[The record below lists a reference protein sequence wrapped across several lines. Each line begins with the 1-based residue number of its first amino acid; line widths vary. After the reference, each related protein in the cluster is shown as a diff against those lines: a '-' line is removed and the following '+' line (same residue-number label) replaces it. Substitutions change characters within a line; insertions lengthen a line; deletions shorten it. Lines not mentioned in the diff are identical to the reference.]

1 MAPTL
6 CPPISVRSSDV
17 ASLSSCSTVS
27 SHSGQVFR
35 QSLRFSGVSVPS
47 SSSFPATPRRIS
59 CQVSSATS
67 SPSSSVN
74 LKAKAEPKDFLH
86 ISDFDKATIL
96 KILDHAKEVKALL
109 KSGER
114 TFLPFRGKTMAMI
127 FAKPSMRTRVS
138 FETGFF
144 LLGGHALY
152 LGPDDI
158 QMGKREETRD
168 VARVLSGYNDI
179 IMARLF
185 AHQDILDLAKYATI
199 PVINGLTDYNHPCQ
213 IMADVLTIIEHIG
226 QLEGIKVVYVG
237 DGNNIVHSWL
247 LMASV
252 IPFHFVC
259 ACPKGFEPDGKT
271 VEKARQA
278 GISKI
283 EITNDPKEAVRGADV
298 VYSDVWA
305 SMGQKEE
312 AANRRQVFKGFQ
324 VDENLM
330 KLAGPKAYFMHCL
343 PAERGVEVTDGVIE
357 APNSIVFPQAENRMH
372 AQNAIMLHML
382 GL

>member
-1 MAPTL
+1 MAA
-6 CPPISVRSSDV
+6 ISCHCALPSNKD
-17 ASLSSCSTVS
+17 SLY
-27 SHSGQVFR
+27 
-35 QSLRFSGVSVPS
+35 S
-47 SSSFPATPRRIS
+47 SSSAFSTTFLSRSSGFSSLSVSSRAIRGRIS
-59 CQVSSATS
+59 CQTSSATS
-67 SPSSSVN
+67 STSSSVN
-74 LKAKAEPKDFLH
+74 GKAQSDFKDFLH
-86 ISDFDKATIL
+86 ITDFDKATIM
-96 KILDHAKEVKALL
+96 KILDRAAEVKALL
-109 KSGER
+109 KSGDR
-114 TFLPFRGKTMAMI
+114 TFQPFKGKTMAMI

-144 LLGGHALY
+144 LLGGHAIY

-168 VARVLSGYNDI
+168 VARVLSRYNDI
-179 IMARLF
+179 IMARVF
-185 AHQDILDLAKYATI
+185 AHQDILDLAKYAPV

-213 IMADVLTIIEHIG
+213 IMADALTMIEHIG
-226 QLEGIKVVYVG
+226 QLEGTKVVYVG

-247 LMASV
+247 LLAAV

-259 ACPKGFEPDGKT
+259 ACPKGFEPDAKT
-271 VEKARQA
+271 VEKAQQA

-283 EITNDPKEAVRGADV
+283 EITNDPREAVRGADV

-312 AANRRQVFKGFQ
+312 AAHRRKVFQGFQ
-324 VDENLM
+324 VDEELM
-330 KLAGPKAYFMHCL
+330 KIAGPKAYFMHCL

-372 AQNAIMLHML
+372 AQNAIMLHAL

>member
-1 MAPTL
+1 MAAA
-6 CPPISVRSSDV
+6 ISSSHLLVRSDK
-17 ASLSSCSTVS
+17 A
-27 SHSGQVFR
+27 SHSSFSG
-35 QSLRFSGVSVPS
+35 QSLRRSPPLSGKFASISVSSPA
-47 SSSFPATPRRIS
+47 SSFRRIS
-59 CQVSSATS
+59 CQASSTAS
-67 SPSSSVN
+67 SPSSVAAGT
-74 LKAKAEPKDFLH
+74 AKAGQKDFLH
-86 ISDFDKATIL
+86 IDDFDKATIL
-96 KILDHAKEVKALL
+96 KMLDRAVEVKALL
-109 KSGER
+109 KSGEK
-114 TFLPFRGKTMAMI
+114 TYLPFKGKTMAMI

-144 LLGGHALY
+144 RLGGHAIY
-152 LGPDDI
+152 LGPNDI

-168 VARVLSGYNDI
+168 VARVLSRYNDI
-179 IMARLF
+179 IMARVF
-185 AHQDILDLAKYATI
+185 AHQDILDLAKYSTV
-199 PVINGLTDYNHPCQ
+199 PVVNGLTDYNHPCQ

-226 QLEGIKVVYVG
+226 QLEGTKVVYVG

-259 ACPKGFEPDGKT
+259 ACPKGFEPDKET
-271 VEKARQA
+271 VEKALRA

-283 EITNDPKEAVRGADV
+283 EITNDPKEAVKGADV

-312 AANRRQVFKGFQ
+312 AAHRQQVFKGFQ
-324 VDENLM
+324 IDENLM
-330 KLAGPKAYFMHCL
+330 KIAGPKAYFMHCL

-372 AQNAIMLHML
+372 AQNAIMLHLL
-382 GL
+382 GV

>member
-1 MAPTL
+1 MAAILSHPPSSFSAVRSADSSSLSISSRRSLGNAL
-6 CPPISVRSSDV
+6 CFPAISV
-17 ASLSSCSTVS
+17 AS
-27 SHSGQVFR
+27 
-35 QSLRFSGVSVPS
+35 
-47 SSSFPATPRRIS
+47 PARNIRRIN
-59 CQVSSATS
+59 CQSSATFAPPAS
-67 SPSSSVN
+67 SAVDVKE
-74 LKAKAEPKDFLH
+74 KAGLKDFLH
-86 ISDFDKATIL
+86 ITDFDKDTIV
-96 KILDHAKEVKALL
+96 KILDRAKEVKALI
-109 KSGER
+109 KSGEK
-114 TFLPFRGKTMAMI
+114 TYLPFKGKTMAMI

-152 LGPDDI
+152 LGPNDI

-168 VARVLSGYNDI
+168 VARVLSRYNDI

-185 AHQDILDLAKYATI
+185 AHQDLLDLAKYATVPI
-199 PVINGLTDYNHPCQ
+199 INGLTDYNHPCQ
-213 IMADVLTIIEHIG
+213 IMADALTIIEHIG
-226 QLEGIKVVYVG
+226 QLEGTKVVYVG

-247 LMASV
+247 LLAAV

-259 ACPKGFEPDGKT
+259 ACPKGFEPDEKT

-283 EITNDPKEAVRGADV
+283 EITSDPKEAVKGADV

-312 AANRRQVFKGFQ
+312 AAHRRQVFQGFQ
-324 VDENLM
+324 VDEELM
-330 KLAGPKAYFMHCL
+330 KLAGPNAYFMHCL

-372 AQNAIMLHML
+372 AQNAIMLHSL

>member
-1 MAPTL
+1 MAA
-6 CPPISVRSSDV
+6 ISFNTSP
-17 ASLSSCSTVS
+17 LSSSPFFTGNQTFLSRFSTVS
-27 SHSGQVFR
+27 V
-35 QSLRFSGVSVPS
+35 VPTVTCKAS
-47 SSSFPATPRRIS
+47 SSSSIA
-59 CQVSSATS
+59 S
-67 SPSSSVN
+67 SPSSFSS
-74 LKAKAEPKDFLH
+74 AKVKTEKKDFLH
-86 ISDFDKATIL
+86 INDYDKETIL
-96 KILDHAKEVKALL
+96 KILERAAEVKALL
-109 KSGER
+109 KSGAR
-114 TFLPFRGKTMAMI
+114 NFRPFEGKTMAMI

-144 LLGGHALY
+144 LLGGHAIY

-168 VARVLSGYNDI
+168 VARVLSRYNDV
-179 IMARLF
+179 IMARVF
-185 AHQDILDLAKYATI
+185 AHQDILDLAKYATV

-213 IMADVLTIIEHIG
+213 IMADALTIIEHVG
-226 QLEGIKVVYVG
+226 RLEGVKVVYIG

-247 LMASV
+247 LLAAV

-259 ACPKGFEPDGKT
+259 ACPKGFEPDAKT

-278 GISKI
+278 GVSKI
-283 EITNDPKEAVRGADV
+283 EITNDPMEAVVGADV

-312 AANRRQVFKGFQ
+312 AAYRRQAFQGFQ
-324 VDENLM
+324 VNEELM
-330 KLAGPKAYFMHCL
+330 KIAGPNAYFMHCL

-357 APNSIVFPQAENRMH
+357 ASNSIVFPQAENRMH
-372 AQNAIMLHML
+372 AQNAIMLHAL

>member
-1 MAPTL
+1 MAA
-6 CPPISVRSSDV
+6 ISCHCAVPSKKV
-17 ASLSSCSTVS
+17 SLSSSSSALSTTPLSRCS
-27 SHSGQVFR
+27 
-35 QSLRFSGVSVPS
+35 RFSAVSVPS
-47 SSSFPATPRRIS
+47 RASRGRIS
-59 CQVSSATS
+59 CQISSSSATS
-67 SPSSSVN
+67 PPPPSSVN
-74 LKAKAEPKDFLH
+74 GPAKAGMEDFLH
-86 ISDFDKATIL
+86 ISDFDKATIM
-96 KILDHAKEVKALL
+96 KILDRAAEVKAVI
-109 KSGER
+109 KSGDR
-114 TFLPFRGKTMAMI
+114 TFLPFKGKTMAMI

-144 LLGGHALY
+144 LLGGHAIY

-168 VARVLSGYNDI
+168 VARVLSRYNDI
-179 IMARLF
+179 IMARVF
-185 AHQDILDLAKYATI
+185 AHQDILDLAKHATV

-213 IMADVLTIIEHIG
+213 IMADALTIIEHVG
-226 QLEGIKVVYVG
+226 RLEGTKVVYVG

-247 LMASV
+247 LLAAV

-259 ACPKGFEPDGKT
+259 ACPKGFEPDAKT
-271 VEKARQA
+271 VQKAQQA

-283 EITNDPKEAVRGADV
+283 EITNDPQEAVRGADV

-312 AANRRQVFKGFQ
+312 AAHRRQVFQGFQ

-372 AQNAIMLHML
+372 AQNAIMLHAL